1 MDINKTLNFS
11 IKADT
16 SVIQPLLN
24 KLEARVSTLEPELF
38 KRVGEAF
45 ELLLDGGNL
54 FLQITTVEHDGGTAA
69 ATQLLVTFYPS
80 DRFLVFARAVL
91 TGDFDSLVVKN

>member
-1 MDINKTLNFS
+1 MSRKLNLN

-24 KLEARVSTLEPELF
+24 KLELRISALEPVLF

-45 ELLLDGGNL
+45 ELLLNSGDL
-54 FLQITTVEHDGGTAA
+54 FFQITTVEHDSSTAGA
-69 ATQLLVTFYPS
+69 GELLVTFYPS
-80 DRFLVFARAVL
+80 DRFLVFARAVFA
-91 TGDFDSLVVKN
+91 GEFDSLVVKK